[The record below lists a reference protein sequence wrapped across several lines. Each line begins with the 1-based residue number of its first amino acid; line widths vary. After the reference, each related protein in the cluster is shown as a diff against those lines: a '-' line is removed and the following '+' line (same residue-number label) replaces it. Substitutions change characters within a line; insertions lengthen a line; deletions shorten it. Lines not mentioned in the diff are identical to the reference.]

1 MNTEELKSLI
11 AERLAAFYRRRMQ
24 RLQTLKLK
32 EILKRKNPYLFKAV
46 GTKSAHE
53 VVEGILSAYLSSSDE
68 GIFGDEFFEPIA
80 KAVSGGVVSPSEG
93 VDIAIETD
101 TVYKA
106 IAVKSGPN
114 PFNSSQRKRQDDEFR
129 SLKRRL
135 QKLGKQ
141 FDPILGH
148 AYGRQKPEPEKSN
161 VIYRD
166 LAGQAFWEELT
177 GDPDFYLKLIRFMEN
192 EVVAKHRHEY
202 EDAWKVAV
210 NKYLGEFIPAFCDK
224 AGNIDWEK
232 LIRFNS
238 GKAQASEK
246 PSEGKGA
253 SPKRRFSYAFARY
266 YGELK
271 DYFDGDVYAKNKKE
285 ALLLAVVDLK
295 SIAATTEEEAKAQA
309 KSFID
314 EELGKKRWTVEEFLS
329 AQVEIWPDFSTL
341 YVVVDIAEAKPPE

>member
-1 MNTEELKSLI
+1 
-11 AERLAAFYRRRMQ
+11 
-24 RLQTLKLK
+24 
-32 EILKRKNPYLFKAV
+32 
-46 GTKSAHE
+46 
-53 VVEGILSAYLSSSDE
+53 
-68 GIFGDEFFEPIA
+68 
-80 KAVSGGVVSPSEG
+80 
-93 VDIAIETD
+93 
-101 TVYKA
+101 
-106 IAVKSGPN
+106 
-114 PFNSSQRKRQDDEFR
+114 
-129 SLKRRL
+129 
-135 QKLGKQ
+135 
-141 FDPILGH
+141 
-148 AYGRQKPEPEKSN
+148 
-161 VIYRD
+161 
-166 LAGQAFWEELT
+166 
-177 GDPDFYLKLIRFMEN
+177 MEN